1 MQSTI
6 LRFSFVLDSH
16 LKSNYNDEELAHV
29 TLALSMAGIMP
40 CYTHDGARII
50 DPGIGVFL
58 PRVCDTITVFRIGRK

>member
-1 MQSTI
+1 MHSTI
-6 LRFSFVLDSH
+6 PRFSFVLDCHS
-16 LKSNYNDEELAHV
+16 KSNYDEEELAV

-58 PRVCDTITVFRIGRK
+58 PRVCDTIAVFRIGRK

>member
-1 MQSTI
+1 MKSTI

-16 LKSNYNDEELAHV
+16 SKSNYNEEELAV
-29 TLALSMAGIMP
+29 TLALTLSMAGIMP

-58 PRVCDTITVFRIGRK
+58 PRVSDTTVVSE